1 MEPYPLG
8 TLVKV
13 KIVDITKKDMI
24 GYVTDYW
31 KMGVIIRGKGYN
43 PKDVYY
49 RVCLFHDGQEHITD
63 HQNLTPV

>member
-1 MEPYPLG
+1 MEPYPVG
-8 TLVKV
+8 TLVNI

-31 KMGVIIRGKGYN
+31 KMGTYRNGYN

-49 RVCLFHDGQEHITD
+49 RVYLFHDGQERLTD